1 MISFSQDSCLASN
14 GCPPPLG
21 IPNRDSTCYAA
32 VALHVLASVHDT
44 SVTGVVLPNISL
56 PSGTVQKIV
65 ATISAGGSVGQHNM
79 GRLLSLVEGA
89 DYETGK
95 QHPLSRAPLSRA
107 LTMRQANSKLDLVV
121 VVGWWLQQYLRW
133 ALYQRSHFL
142 CRGKELDVVLK
153 QRRAKKQW

>member
-1 MISFSQDSCLASN
+1 
-14 GCPPPLG
+14 LG

-133 ALYQRSHFL
+133 ALYQRRHFL

>member
-44 SVTGVVLPNISL
+44 SVTGVVNVSL

-65 ATISAGGSVGQHNM
+65 ATISAGGSVGQQNM
-79 GRLLSLVEGA
+79 RRLLSLVEGA

-95 QHPLSRAPLSRA
+95 QQDAVEFLKKMYKFFCTLD
-107 LTMRQANSKLDLVV
+107 QADNEETK
-121 VVGWWLQQYLRW
+121 
-133 ALYQRSHFL
+133 
-142 CRGKELDVVLK
+142 VLK
-153 QRRAKKQW
+153 DNHERIFMKEIKHVQQGLLSDPPGV